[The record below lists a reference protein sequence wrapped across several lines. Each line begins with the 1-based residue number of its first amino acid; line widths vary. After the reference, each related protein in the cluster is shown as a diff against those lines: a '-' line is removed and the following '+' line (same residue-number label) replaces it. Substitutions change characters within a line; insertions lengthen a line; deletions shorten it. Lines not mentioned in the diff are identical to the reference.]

1 MAVVNKSVLLAYS
14 VEQMFALVER
24 VEDYPRFLPW
34 CDAVQVSERG
44 VDSLTATLSIQY
56 RGVGQSFTTTNV
68 HVPPQSMEMRLV
80 DGPFKSL
87 DGRWQFIPLRA
98 DACKVEFNL
107 NYEFSNRVLEQVV
120 GPVFSVIANSLV
132 DSFCKQADK
141 VYGKS

>member
-1 MAVVNKSVLLAYS
+1 MAVVYKTVLLSYS
-14 VEQMFALVER
+14 AEQMYALVER
-24 VEDYPRFLPW
+24 VEDYPQFLPW
-34 CDAVQVSERG
+34 CDGVEVRERFDDG
-44 VDSLTATLSIQY
+44 LTATLSILY
-56 RGVGQSFTTTNV
+56 RGVRQAFTTTNI
-68 HVPPQSMEMRLV
+68 HVTHETMQMRLV

-87 DGRWQFIPLRA
+87 DGLWRFTPLRA

-141 VYGKS
+141 VYGK